1 MDKHFRIAIIFSI
14 LVFFSYDDALCQ
26 QDDIA
31 QSKAYL
37 EQADAI
43 YQYQKEAIE
52 IAKEMYVQAA
62 DLDPSNI
69 RANWMAGK
77 LYIETINKD
86 KALKYFQQVAGLDPN
101 YRFDIDYQ
109 IGQAYHYGFDFD
121 NAITYYEKYK
131 KKYFSKSKY
140 RGKDRTRLVTV
151 DRRLFE
157 CKNAK
162 DIISKPTQYSIESI
176 GEEINSVW
184 PDYAPVISEDGSVM
198 IFTSRRQEDNTSSDV
213 DSDNF
218 YFEEVFIS
226 RKEGGKWTPAK
237 NIGAP
242 INTAYHDANIALS
255 ADGNRLYL
263 YKDTGHGDIYYS
275 DYKEGEWSK
284 PKFLSNRI
292 NSSIYAENSISETSS
307 PGVVIY
313 SSDRPGGQGG
323 IDLYYC
329 VTDSKGNWYKSKSLG
344 SVINT
349 KYDEDSPFLDYDGK
363 TLYFSSAG
371 HKGYGRYDVFRSVYD
386 SVKAEWSKPE
396 NLGYPVNTPDDELY
410 FQPTKGGRTAYFASV
425 REGGL
430 GFTDIF
436 MVHYHGGNGVESS
449 SLADMISRKAKFE
462 VNEDEELTLE
472 DTEEIA
478 LIKKFEDY
486 ELKLIGGTHRVYFDA
501 SQSHIQAQHQVE
513 LDSIVTLLKK
523 YESLKVDIAGFAS
536 SDGNPKYNLDLSH
549 KRALIVFDFFVE
561 NGIEEDKII
570 AKGYGSLQ
578 HADGVGEEN
587 RRAEVR
593 IIGGG

>member
-1 MDKHFRIAIIFSI
+1 MNNLRIAIIFSI
-14 LVFFSYDDALCQ
+14 LFFLHKESIG
-26 QDDIA
+26 QDDPIA
-31 QSKAYL
+31 QSQAYM
-37 EQADAI
+37 EQAEEI
-43 YQYQKEAIE
+43 YKFQKEAIE
-52 IAKEMYVQAA
+52 IAKEMYVLAA

-69 RANWMAGK
+69 KANWMAGK

-86 KALKYFQQVAGLDPN
+86 QALKYFQQVKALDPN
-101 YRFDIDYQ
+101 YRFDIDFQ

-121 NAITYYEKYK
+121 SAIDHYEKYK
-131 KKYFSKSKY
+131 KKYYSQSKY

-151 DRRLFE
+151 DRKLFE

-162 DIISKPTQYSIESI
+162 AIISKPTQYSIESI

-184 PDYAPVISEDGSVM
+184 PDYAPVISEDESIM

-218 YFEEVFIS
+218 YFEEIFIS
-226 RKEGGKWTPAK
+226 RKENGKWGPAK

-255 ADGNRLYL
+255 SDGSRLYL
-263 YKDTGHGDIYYS
+263 YKDTGRGDIYYS
-275 DYKEGEWSK
+275 DYDGQKWSK
-284 PKFLSNRI
+284 PKFLSSKI
-292 NSSIYAENSISETSS
+292 NSTIYAENSISETSS
-307 PGVVIY
+307 PGVIIY
-313 SSDRPGGQGG
+313 SSDRPGGEGG

-344 SVINT
+344 EVINT

-363 TLYFSSAG
+363 TLYFSSSG
-371 HKGYGRYDVFRSVYD
+371 HKGYGGYDIFRSVYD
-386 SVKAEWSKPE
+386 STSGEWSKPE
-396 NLGYPVNTPDDELY
+396 NLGYPVNTPDNELY
-410 FQPTKGGRTAYFASV
+410 FHPTKEGRTAYFASV

-436 MVHYHGGNGVESS
+436 MVRYHGESHAETES
-449 SLADMISRKAKFE
+449 HKAKFDVTTANKVQNDATE
-462 VNEDEELTLE
+462 GELE
-472 DTEEIA
+472 
-478 LIKKFEDY
+478 KKVQSFEDY
-486 ELKLIGGTHRVYFDA
+486 ELNLIGGTHKVYFDA
-501 SQSHIQAQHQVE
+501 SQSHIQEQHQQE
-513 LDSIVTLLKK
+513 LDSIVTLLGK
-523 YESLKVDIAGFAS
+523 YERLKIDIAGFAS

-549 KRALIVFDFFVE
+549 KRALIVFDFFVSK
-561 NGIEEDKII
+561 GIPEDRII

-578 HADGVGEEN
+578 HTEGVGEEN